1 MNDRES
7 LIADTLHGSIM
18 LSGFEKDVIIT
29 TLFNR
34 LHDIYQNSTA
44 YLTFPSNRTKR
55 MEHSFGCMYLCGSI
69 FYSGICNANKD
80 VLQDFFTQ
88 AQKELKE
95 IIKSIQNRS
104 SGQQYAHKLGSV
116 FKSIDHTYK
125 DMKIE
130 GGIYNYYIP
139 ANIDLNNFATT
150 YMLLFEGVRLGGL
163 LHDIGH
169 PPYSHISENA
179 LNHLYEEIALKSD
192 KNEREEEFLSIL
204 EGMVGEEHQL
214 HEEMGLKIADIL
226 LQEAIK
232 DISESEAKDKKI
244 YEKQLYRIIV
254 KEITLRILRED
265 SSFFK
270 DLHGIIDGTLDGD
283 RLDYVSRDPENSGFQ
298 LGRTEFDRL
307 IHKMK
312 LCKFQSFY
320 LFCPASSMVNAVE
333 DFLMRRWNL
342 YKNIVY
348 HHRVVKTDYLL
359 QNIIIKIAE
368 DYFKENVQ
376 QKSDDILENH
386 SSYILP
392 YDISGLWKANLGLPS
407 DKEMAYS
414 VNQWTDAWL
423 ITVLKTAYFQ
433 KYIDS
438 NSYLHDQLEEFLTN
452 KKHYDSL
459 IKRKEEF
466 QEIDIGVSQVIA
478 DNSDELEKTINALR
492 IQSKNSQKET
502 PMVDIEGYLSS
513 IIEIINI
520 AKNNREKSFA
530 ERGGFI
536 LGVIKKR
543 IFPDVSSFSCMLDQM
558 MNSLGFEEGELFY
571 AEKNLKTGTSKTL
584 YFYQPTIENGNP
596 IPLEKISN
604 IVNVLNENVLYSPF
618 FFLYLNKSSSIEKN
632 YHVLRE
638 KIGIELGNHI
648 VQFILNTIND
658 FIEN

>member
-104 SGQQYAHKLGSV
+104 SGQQYAHKLGGI
-116 FKSIDHTYK
+116 FKSIGNTYK

-179 LNHLYEEIALKSD
+179 LNYLYGEIALKSD

-232 DISESEAKDKKI
+232 DINESEAKDKKI

-333 DFLMRRWNL
+333 
-342 YKNIVY
+342 
-348 HHRVVKTDYLL
+348 
-359 QNIIIKIAE
+359 
-368 DYFKENVQ
+368 
-376 QKSDDILENH
+376 
-386 SSYILP
+386 
-392 YDISGLWKANLGLPS
+392 
-407 DKEMAYS
+407 
-414 VNQWTDAWL
+414 
-423 ITVLKTAYFQ
+423 
-433 KYIDS
+433 
-438 NSYLHDQLEEFLTN
+438 EFLTN

-520 AKNNREKSFA
+520 AKNNREKIFA

-648 VQFILNTIND
+648 VQFILNTING

>member
-104 SGQQYAHKLGSV
+104 SGQQYAHKLGGI
-116 FKSIDHTYK
+116 FKSIGNTYK

-298 LGRTEFDRL
+298 LGRTEFERL

-320 LFCPASSMVNAVE
+320 LFCPASSMVNAV
-333 DFLMRRWNL
+333 
-342 YKNIVY
+342 
-348 HHRVVKTDYLL
+348 
-359 QNIIIKIAE
+359 
-368 DYFKENVQ
+368 
-376 QKSDDILENH
+376 
-386 SSYILP
+386 
-392 YDISGLWKANLGLPS
+392 
-407 DKEMAYS
+407 
-414 VNQWTDAWL
+414 
-423 ITVLKTAYFQ
+423 
-433 KYIDS
+433 
-438 NSYLHDQLEEFLTN
+438 EEFLTN

-648 VQFILNTIND
+648 VQFILNTING

>member
-283 RLDYVSRDPENSGFQ
+283 RLDYVSRDPKNSGFQ
-298 LGRTEFDRL
+298 LGRTEFERL

-320 LFCPASSMVNAVE
+320 LFCPASSMVNAV
-333 DFLMRRWNL
+333 
-342 YKNIVY
+342 
-348 HHRVVKTDYLL
+348 
-359 QNIIIKIAE
+359 
-368 DYFKENVQ
+368 
-376 QKSDDILENH
+376 
-386 SSYILP
+386 
-392 YDISGLWKANLGLPS
+392 
-407 DKEMAYS
+407 
-414 VNQWTDAWL
+414 
-423 ITVLKTAYFQ
+423 
-433 KYIDS
+433 
-438 NSYLHDQLEEFLTN
+438 EEFLTN

-648 VQFILNTIND
+648 VQFILNTING

>member
-232 DISESEAKDKKI
+232 DINESEAKDKKI

-298 LGRTEFDRL
+298 LGRTEFERL

-312 LCKFQSFY
+312 LCKF
-320 LFCPASSMVNAVE
+320 
-333 DFLMRRWNL
+333 
-342 YKNIVY
+342 
-348 HHRVVKTDYLL
+348 
-359 QNIIIKIAE
+359 
-368 DYFKENVQ
+368 
-376 QKSDDILENH
+376 
-386 SSYILP
+386 
-392 YDISGLWKANLGLPS
+392 
-407 DKEMAYS
+407 
-414 VNQWTDAWL
+414 
-423 ITVLKTAYFQ
+423 
-433 KYIDS
+433 
-438 NSYLHDQLEEFLTN
+438 
-452 KKHYDSL
+452 
-459 IKRKEEF
+459 
-466 QEIDIGVSQVIA
+466 
-478 DNSDELEKTINALR
+478 
-492 IQSKNSQKET
+492 
-502 PMVDIEGYLSS
+502 
-513 IIEIINI
+513 
-520 AKNNREKSFA
+520 
-530 ERGGFI
+530 
-536 LGVIKKR
+536 
-543 IFPDVSSFSCMLDQM
+543 
-558 MNSLGFEEGELFY
+558 
-571 AEKNLKTGTSKTL
+571 
-584 YFYQPTIENGNP
+584 
-596 IPLEKISN
+596 
-604 IVNVLNENVLYSPF
+604 
-618 FFLYLNKSSSIEKN
+618 
-632 YHVLRE
+632 
-638 KIGIELGNHI
+638 
-648 VQFILNTIND
+648 
-658 FIEN
+658 

>member
-104 SGQQYAHKLGSV
+104 SGQQYAHKLGGI
-116 FKSIDHTYK
+116 FKSIGNTYK

-179 LNHLYEEIALKSD
+179 LNYLYGEIALKSD

-232 DISESEAKDKKI
+232 DINESEAKDKKI

-333 DFLMRRWNL
+333 
-342 YKNIVY
+342 
-348 HHRVVKTDYLL
+348 
-359 QNIIIKIAE
+359 
-368 DYFKENVQ
+368 
-376 QKSDDILENH
+376 
-386 SSYILP
+386 
-392 YDISGLWKANLGLPS
+392 
-407 DKEMAYS
+407 
-414 VNQWTDAWL
+414 
-423 ITVLKTAYFQ
+423 
-433 KYIDS
+433 
-438 NSYLHDQLEEFLTN
+438 EFLTN

-466 QEIDIGVSQVIA
+466 QEIDISVSQVIA

-648 VQFILNTIND
+648 VQFILNTING

>member
-104 SGQQYAHKLGSV
+104 SGHQYAHKLGSV

-232 DISESEAKDKKI
+232 DINESEAKDKKI

-298 LGRTEFDRL
+298 LGRTEFERL

-333 DFLMRRWNL
+333 
-342 YKNIVY
+342 
-348 HHRVVKTDYLL
+348 
-359 QNIIIKIAE
+359 
-368 DYFKENVQ
+368 
-376 QKSDDILENH
+376 
-386 SSYILP
+386 
-392 YDISGLWKANLGLPS
+392 
-407 DKEMAYS
+407 
-414 VNQWTDAWL
+414 
-423 ITVLKTAYFQ
+423 
-433 KYIDS
+433 
-438 NSYLHDQLEEFLTN
+438 EFLTN

-466 QEIDIGVSQVIA
+466 QEIDISVSQVIA

-648 VQFILNTIND
+648 VQFILNTING

>member
-150 YMLLFEGVRLGGL
+150 YMLLFEGVRLSGL

-179 LNHLYEEIALKSD
+179 LNYLYGEIALKSD

-214 HEEMGLKIADIL
+214 HEEMGLKFADIL

-232 DISESEAKDKKI
+232 DINESEAKDKKI

-298 LGRTEFDRL
+298 LGRTEFERL

-320 LFCPASSMVNAVE
+320 LFCPASSMVNAV
-333 DFLMRRWNL
+333 
-342 YKNIVY
+342 
-348 HHRVVKTDYLL
+348 
-359 QNIIIKIAE
+359 
-368 DYFKENVQ
+368 
-376 QKSDDILENH
+376 
-386 SSYILP
+386 
-392 YDISGLWKANLGLPS
+392 
-407 DKEMAYS
+407 
-414 VNQWTDAWL
+414 
-423 ITVLKTAYFQ
+423 
-433 KYIDS
+433 
-438 NSYLHDQLEEFLTN
+438 EEFLTN

-648 VQFILNTIND
+648 VQFILNTING

>member
-104 SGQQYAHKLGSV
+104 SGQQYAHKLGGI
-116 FKSIDHTYK
+116 FKSIGNTYK

-150 YMLLFEGVRLGGL
+150 YMLLFEGVRLSGL

-179 LNHLYEEIALKSD
+179 LNYLYGEIAQKSD

-298 LGRTEFDRL
+298 LGRTEFERL

-320 LFCPASSMVNAVE
+320 LFCPASSMVNAV
-333 DFLMRRWNL
+333 
-342 YKNIVY
+342 
-348 HHRVVKTDYLL
+348 
-359 QNIIIKIAE
+359 
-368 DYFKENVQ
+368 
-376 QKSDDILENH
+376 
-386 SSYILP
+386 
-392 YDISGLWKANLGLPS
+392 
-407 DKEMAYS
+407 
-414 VNQWTDAWL
+414 
-423 ITVLKTAYFQ
+423 
-433 KYIDS
+433 
-438 NSYLHDQLEEFLTN
+438 EEFLTN

-648 VQFILNTIND
+648 VQFILNTING

>member
-104 SGQQYAHKLGSV
+104 SGQQYAHKLGGI
-116 FKSIDHTYK
+116 FKSIGNTYK

-150 YMLLFEGVRLGGL
+150 YMLLFEGVRLSGL

-179 LNHLYEEIALKSD
+179 LNYLYGEIALKSD

-298 LGRTEFDRL
+298 LGRTEFERL

-320 LFCPASSMVNAVE
+320 LFCPASSMVNAV
-333 DFLMRRWNL
+333 
-342 YKNIVY
+342 
-348 HHRVVKTDYLL
+348 
-359 QNIIIKIAE
+359 
-368 DYFKENVQ
+368 
-376 QKSDDILENH
+376 
-386 SSYILP
+386 
-392 YDISGLWKANLGLPS
+392 
-407 DKEMAYS
+407 
-414 VNQWTDAWL
+414 
-423 ITVLKTAYFQ
+423 
-433 KYIDS
+433 
-438 NSYLHDQLEEFLTN
+438 EEFLTN

-638 KIGIELGNHI
+638 KISIELGNHI
-648 VQFILNTIND
+648 VQFILNTING

>member
-104 SGQQYAHKLGSV
+104 SGHQYAHKLGGI
-116 FKSIDHTYK
+116 FKSIGNTYK

-150 YMLLFEGVRLGGL
+150 YMLLFEGVRLSGL

-179 LNHLYEEIALKSD
+179 LNYLYGEIALKSD

-214 HEEMGLKIADIL
+214 HEEMGLKFADIL

-298 LGRTEFDRL
+298 LGRTEFERL

-333 DFLMRRWNL
+333 D
-342 YKNIVY
+342 
-348 HHRVVKTDYLL
+348 
-359 QNIIIKIAE
+359 
-368 DYFKENVQ
+368 
-376 QKSDDILENH
+376 
-386 SSYILP
+386 
-392 YDISGLWKANLGLPS
+392 
-407 DKEMAYS
+407 
-414 VNQWTDAWL
+414 
-423 ITVLKTAYFQ
+423 
-433 KYIDS
+433 
-438 NSYLHDQLEEFLTN
+438 FLTN

-520 AKNNREKSFA
+520 AKNIWEKSFA

-571 AEKNLKTGTSKTL
+571 AEK
-584 YFYQPTIENGNP
+584 I
-596 IPLEKISN
+596 
-604 IVNVLNENVLYSPF
+604 
-618 FFLYLNKSSSIEKN
+618 
-632 YHVLRE
+632 
-638 KIGIELGNHI
+638 
-648 VQFILNTIND
+648 
-658 FIEN
+658 

>member
-104 SGQQYAHKLGSV
+104 SGQQYAHKLGGI
-116 FKSIDHTYK
+116 FKSIGNTYK

-150 YMLLFEGVRLGGL
+150 YMLLFEGVRLSGL

-179 LNHLYEEIALKSD
+179 LNYLYGEIALKSD

-232 DISESEAKDKKI
+232 DINESEAKDKKI

-333 DFLMRRWNL
+333 D
-342 YKNIVY
+342 
-348 HHRVVKTDYLL
+348 
-359 QNIIIKIAE
+359 
-368 DYFKENVQ
+368 
-376 QKSDDILENH
+376 
-386 SSYILP
+386 
-392 YDISGLWKANLGLPS
+392 
-407 DKEMAYS
+407 
-414 VNQWTDAWL
+414 
-423 ITVLKTAYFQ
+423 
-433 KYIDS
+433 
-438 NSYLHDQLEEFLTN
+438 FLTN

-648 VQFILNTIND
+648 VQFILNTING

>member
-104 SGQQYAHKLGSV
+104 SGQQYAHKLGGI
-116 FKSIDHTYK
+116 FKSIGNTYK

-150 YMLLFEGVRLGGL
+150 YMLLFEGVRLSGL

-179 LNHLYEEIALKSD
+179 LNYLYGEIALKSD

-214 HEEMGLKIADIL
+214 HEEMGLKFADIL

-298 LGRTEFDRL
+298 LGRTEFERL

-320 LFCPASSMVNAVE
+320 LFCPASSMVNAV
-333 DFLMRRWNL
+333 
-342 YKNIVY
+342 
-348 HHRVVKTDYLL
+348 
-359 QNIIIKIAE
+359 
-368 DYFKENVQ
+368 
-376 QKSDDILENH
+376 
-386 SSYILP
+386 
-392 YDISGLWKANLGLPS
+392 
-407 DKEMAYS
+407 
-414 VNQWTDAWL
+414 
-423 ITVLKTAYFQ
+423 
-433 KYIDS
+433 
-438 NSYLHDQLEEFLTN
+438 EEFLTN

-638 KIGIELGNHI
+638 KISIELGNHI
-648 VQFILNTIND
+648 VQFILNTING

>member
-179 LNHLYEEIALKSD
+179 LNHLYEEIAQKLD

-214 HEEMGLKIADIL
+214 HEEMGLKIAEIL

-232 DISESEAKDKKI
+232 DINESEAKDKKI

-320 LFCPASSMVNAVE
+320 LFCPASSMVNAV
-333 DFLMRRWNL
+333 
-342 YKNIVY
+342 
-348 HHRVVKTDYLL
+348 
-359 QNIIIKIAE
+359 
-368 DYFKENVQ
+368 
-376 QKSDDILENH
+376 
-386 SSYILP
+386 
-392 YDISGLWKANLGLPS
+392 
-407 DKEMAYS
+407 
-414 VNQWTDAWL
+414 
-423 ITVLKTAYFQ
+423 
-433 KYIDS
+433 
-438 NSYLHDQLEEFLTN
+438 EEFLTN

-648 VQFILNTIND
+648 VQFILNTING